1 MCHIF
6 QVNGALALLRSH
18 DELVTEDDRAAL
30 DPATVLSFV
39 CPLQQNLVGIR
50 VPEPPGI
57 IIAYLIAASPI
68 DDDGATSASQMST

>member
-1 MCHIF
+1 MMCRIF
-6 QVNGALALLRSH
+6 QVNGALALLCSH
-18 DELVTEDDRAAL
+18 DELTEDDRAAL